1 MRGYG
6 PGRFSFN
13 VAGGRCESCKGH
25 GLIKVEM
32 SFLPDVYIAC
42 EQCGGRRFNSETL
55 SVEYKGKTIADV
67 LDLTFDEAEIFF
79 SSVPRIK
86 KAFRVVREIGLGYL
100 KLGQASPTLSGGEAQ
115 RIKIAKELVR
125 PANGHTLYI
134 LDEPSTGL
142 HFTDISTLI
151 TVFQKLVD
159 KGNTIVLIEHNLDII
174 KSADYIID
182 LGPEG
187 GDNGGQL
194 IATGSPVEILE
205 SERSYTARYLKR
217 YINRNDD

>member
-1 MRGYG
+1 MRPRY
-6 PGRFSFN
+6 
-13 VAGGRCESCKGH
+13 
-25 GLIKVEM
+25 
-32 SFLPDVYIAC
+32 
-42 EQCGGRRFNSETL
+42 
-55 SVEYKGKTIADV
+55 
-67 LDLTFDEAEIFF
+67 F

-151 TVFQKLVD
+151 DVFQKLVD